1 MTYMVICCHPKTIIS
16 MNITLN
22 NRPESIPGKEKI
34 TVSELLEIKNFTF
47 KFLVV
52 RINGKTVKPGAY
64 QDHFISDGD
73 QVQVLHLIS
82 GG

>member
-1 MTYMVICCHPKTIIS
+1 

-22 NRPESIPGKEKI
+22 NKPESIPGKESL
-34 TVSELLEIKNFTF
+34 TVNELLEYKNFTF

-52 RINGKTVKPGAY
+52 RVNDKAIKPGDYENTA
-64 QDHFISDGD
+64 INDGD
-73 QVQVLHLIS
+73 DVKVIHLIS

>member
-1 MTYMVICCHPKTIIS
+1 

-22 NRPESIPGKEKI
+22 NKPETIPGKESI
-34 TVSELLEIKNFTF
+34 TVSELLEHKNFTF

-52 RINGKTVKPGAY
+52 RVNDKAIKPVDYEKTT
-64 QDHFISDGD
+64 ISDGD
-73 QVQVLHLIS
+73 DVKVIHLIS

>member
-1 MTYMVICCHPKTIIS
+1 

-22 NRPESIPGKEKI
+22 NKSETISGKKSI
-34 TVSELLEIKNFTF
+34 TVSELLEYKNFTF

-52 RINGKTVKPGAY
+52 RINDKAIKPEDYEKTT
-64 QDHFISDGD
+64 INDGD
-73 QVQVLHLIS
+73 DVKVIHLIS

>member
-1 MTYMVICCHPKTIIS
+1 

-22 NRPESIPGKEKI
+22 NKAESIPGKESL
-34 TVSELLEIKNFTF
+34 TVSELLEYKNFTF

-52 RINGKTVKPGAY
+52 RVNGKAIVPGDY
-64 QDHFISDGD
+64 EKTTISDGD
-73 QVQVLHLIS
+73 DVKVIHLIS